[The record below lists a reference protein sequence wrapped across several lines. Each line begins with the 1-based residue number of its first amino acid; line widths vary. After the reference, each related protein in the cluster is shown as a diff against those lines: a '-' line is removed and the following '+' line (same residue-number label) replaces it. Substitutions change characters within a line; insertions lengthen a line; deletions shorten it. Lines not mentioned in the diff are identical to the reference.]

1 MVVHT
6 VQTTVQKRLI
16 LVTILSAVLV
26 CRGLNWFVFITAL
39 YWETQVFAGK
49 KHLFSDL
56 Y

>member
-39 YWETQVFAGK
+39 YWETQSLLVK
-49 KHLFSDL
+49 TSL
-56 Y
+56 